1 MALRILILSILLT
14 ILAACATGPKF
25 DASRVNKTITPA
37 MATADFAQ
45 AKEARILWGG
55 VIIAVTNLQNTT
67 QLEVLGYPLDSEQ
80 RPDTDKPP
88 VGRFLAIN
96 PGYLETI
103 DYAQGRL
110 VTVTGALSELKE
122 GRIGESIYNY
132 PVVNIEQIF
141 LWPKT
146 NHTTTPE
153 PQLRFGI
160 GVIFR

>member
-1 MALRILILSILLT
+1 MA
-14 ILAACATGPKF
+14 A
-25 DASRVNKTITPA
+25 
-37 MATADFAQ
+37 ADFAQ
-45 AKEARILWGG
+45 ATEARILWGG

-80 RPDTDKPP
+80 RPNTDKSPA
-88 VGRFLAIN
+88 GRFLAIN

-110 VTVTGALSELKE
+110 VTVTGSLSELKE

-132 PVVNIEQIF
+132 PVVNVERIY

-146 NHTTTPE
+146 NNTTTPE